1 MEIDCTKCGNTY
13 NIEFYGNIE
22 DNFYS
27 FEILANIDTDK
38 DIVFI
43 EPSDDL
49 NKFFKKEIIE
59 LMNARGR
66 KQVVFE

>member
-1 MEIDCTKCGNTY
+1 MEINCTKLGNTY

-22 DNFYS
+22 ENFYS
-27 FEILANIDTDK
+27 FEILANIDNDK

-49 NKFFKKEIIE
+49 NKFFREEIIE

>member
-1 MEIDCTKCGNTY
+1 MEIYCTKLGNTY

-22 DNFYS
+22 ENFYS

-38 DIVFI
+38 DMVFI

-59 LMNARGR
+59 LMNVRGR
-66 KQVVFE
+66 KQVIFE